1 MKRERANDDRI
12 RQTLVERGRWAS
24 RWGFDRYHTEL
35 FRGVDFRGRR
45 VLDVGGG
52 IGTCSFLAVAAGAT
66 EAICLDP
73 EAEGAT
79 SGTGAIFD
87 ATAADLGITNAHI
100 APKTLQSYVAPPGS
114 FDVVIFHNSIN
125 HVEEAACV
133 ELRRSEAARR
143 TYRAVF
149 AQVAELCRP
158 GADLIIADC
167 SSENLFPRL
176 GLRHPISKS
185 IEWEKHQPPEVWA
198 KELVQVGFVNPQIR
212 WTSYTRL
219 GKLGWALTA
228 NRWAAYV
235 LTGHFILHMQKR

>member
-1 MKRERANDDRI
+1 MKPARKNEEQI
-12 RQTLVERGRWAS
+12 RQTLVERGRWSS
-24 RWGFDRYHTEL
+24 RGGFDRYHAAL
-35 FRGVDFRGRR
+35 FRGIDFRGRR

-52 IGTCSFLAVAAGAT
+52 LGTCSFLAVAAGAS

-73 EAEGAT
+73 EAAGAT
-79 SGTGAIFD
+79 SGTGAVFNGL
-87 ATAADLGITNAHI
+87 AADLGIDNAHI
-100 APKTLQSYVAPPGS
+100 EPKTLQSYVAPPRS

-125 HVEEAACV
+125 HVEEAACI
-133 ELRRSEAARR
+133 ELERSEAARR
-143 TYRAVF
+143 AYRAVF
-149 AQVAELCRP
+149 TQVADLSRP

-167 SSENLFPRL
+167 SSRNLFPRL

-198 KELVQVGFVNPQIR
+198 REAAAAGFERPRIS

-219 GKLGWALTA
+219 GRLGWIFTA

-235 LTGHFILHMQKR
+235 LTGHFILHMKRR

>member
-1 MKRERANDDRI
+1 MKAERSSDDRI
-12 RQTLVERGRWAS
+12 RQTLVKRGQWSS
-24 RWGFDRYHTEL
+24 RAGFDRYHAAL

-52 IGTCSFLAVAAGAT
+52 VGTCSFLAAAAGAS

-73 EAEGAT
+73 ETEGAT
-79 SGTGAIFD
+79 SGTGTIFNGI
-87 ATAADLGITNAHI
+87 AADLGSTNAHI
-100 APKTLQSYVAPPGS
+100 EPKTLQSYTAAPGS

-133 ELRRSEAARR
+133 ELQHSEAARAA
-143 TYRAVF
+143 YRAVF
-149 AQVAELCRP
+149 TQVADLCRP

-167 SSENLFPRL
+167 SSQNLFPRL

-185 IEWEKHQPPEVWA
+185 IEWNKHQPPEIWA
-198 KELVQVGFVNPQIR
+198 RELAAVGFERPEIR

-219 GKLGWALTA
+219 GRLGWALTA

-235 LTGHFILHMQKR
+235 LTGHFVLHMKRR